1 MGGKEGHISSTPS
14 RASWDDVLHVSIGHS
29 LLFSSEPPLRVCC
42 VCVVFSGEKEIF
54 SNTRICC
61 LKEGALV

>member
-1 MGGKEGHISSTPS
+1 MGAKEGHISSTPS
-14 RASWDDVLHVSIGHS
+14 ASVSVGHS
-29 LLFSSEPPLRVCC
+29 LLFSSEPHLQVCC

-54 SNTRICC
+54 SNTGICC